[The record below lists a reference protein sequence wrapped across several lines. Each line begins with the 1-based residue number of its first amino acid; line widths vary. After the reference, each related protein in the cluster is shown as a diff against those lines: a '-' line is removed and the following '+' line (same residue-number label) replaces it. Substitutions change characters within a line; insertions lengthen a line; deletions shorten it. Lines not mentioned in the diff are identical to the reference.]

1 MKIARFRTSGG
12 RVGWGWLDPDNA
24 ELVREPLGS
33 LATVFP
39 DELIR
44 LGPQVL
50 LETLA
55 AAEFH
60 VHALADLRLM
70 APIAKPGKFIA
81 VGRNYREHA
90 AEGGNPVP
98 ELPILFGIL
107 PSAIVGPY
115 DDVELPS
122 ASQQIDWEG
131 ELGVVIGRTARNV
144 RRADAQSVIA
154 GYVGVNDISAR
165 DLQKRDG
172 QWMRAKSFDTFKPM
186 GPYLTTVDEMGLATD
201 TRISVKI
208 SGMPKQDESTA
219 LMVFPVDYL
228 IEYITAFCTL
238 EPGDIISTGT
248 PAGVGMGERPQSFL
262 KPGDLI
268 ETEVSGIGRMANR
281 AVVRASAGE
290 VQKEK
295 EKSLA

>member
-12 RVGWGWLDPDNA
+12 RVGWGWLDPGNP

-39 DELIR
+39 EELIR
-44 LGPQVL
+44 LEPQQL

-55 AAEFH
+55 AADFH

-70 APIAKPGKFIA
+70 APIAKPGKIIA

-98 ELPILFGIL
+98 ELPMLFGIL
-107 PSAIVGPY
+107 PSAIIGPF
-115 DDVELPS
+115 DDIELPS
-122 ASQQIDWEG
+122 VSDQIDWEG
-131 ELGVVIGRTARNV
+131 ELGVVIGRTARDI

-154 GYVGVNDISAR
+154 GYVGINDVSAR
-165 DLQKRDG
+165 DLQRKDV

-201 TRISVKI
+201 ARISVKV
-208 SGMPKQDESTA
+208 SGVQKQDESTA
-219 LMVFPVDYL
+219 MMVFPVDYL
-228 IEYITAFCTL
+228 IEYITGFCTL
-238 EPGDIISTGT
+238 EPGDIIMTGT
-248 PAGVGMGERPQSFL
+248 PSGVGMGERPQSFL
-262 KPGDLI
+262 KAGDLV
-268 ETEVSGIGRMANR
+268 ETEISGIGRMANR
-281 AVVRASAGE
+281 TVVKAAADR
-290 VQKEK
+290 KK